1 VRELLPPLFGQD
13 REGIGEYEGG
23 GESEALL
30 RGWRLPVGWLMD
42 CFLRVGFPGLPA
54 PLQSGV
60 KDWLPSEKALVL
72 GVEQALVF
80 GEGFSGFGVEVV
92 RGVWIIE

>member
-1 VRELLPPLFGQD
+1 MRELLPPLFGQD
-13 REGIGEYEGG
+13 RGGVREYEGG
-23 GESEALL
+23 DESEALL
-30 RGWRLPVGWLMD
+30 RGWRLPVGWPMY
-42 CFLRVGFPGLPA
+42 CFLRVRFSGLPA
-54 PLQSGV
+54 PLQGGV

-72 GVEQALVF
+72 GMEQAPVS